1 MGKKKPQKKP
11 QAAKPAEPAPAE
23 QPKPAPQEEK
33 KAEVK
38 KEAPKPVVRE
48 DDGDDLDDFMDLA
61 GSFKEKFEEPEKE
74 VKEEHKVV
82 GGGKKKE

>member
-11 QAAKPAEPAPAE
+11 QAAKPAEAAPAE
-23 QPKPAPQEEK
+23 EPKPSPQEEPK
-33 KAEVK
+33 KEEVK
-38 KEAPKPVVRE
+38 KAAPKPVVRE

-61 GSFKEKFEEPEKE
+61 GSFKEEFAKPEKE

-82 GGGKKKE
+82 GGKKKE